1 MEFDRR
7 MTQEM
12 GEVPEP
18 FRVLQTNGF
27 PPQTTV
33 QHSSS
38 LRNTP
43 FLGGM
48 DARVGVADTS

>member
-33 QHSSS
+33 QYSSS

-43 FLGGM
+43 FLGAM

>member
-18 FRVLQTNGF
+18 FRVLQTKGF
-27 PPQTTV
+27 PAVDDGPV
-33 QHSSS
+33 LVLFAEH
-38 LRNTP
+38 P
-43 FLGGM
+43 FLDSM
-48 DARVGVADTS
+48 DARARVADTS